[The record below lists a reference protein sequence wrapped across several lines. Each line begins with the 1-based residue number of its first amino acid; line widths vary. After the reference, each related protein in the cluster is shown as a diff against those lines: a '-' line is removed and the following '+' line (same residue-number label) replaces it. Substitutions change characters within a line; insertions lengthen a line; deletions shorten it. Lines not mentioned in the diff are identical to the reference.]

1 MDKKALVNLIDVAA
15 GRKKAD
21 IVLKNGK
28 IVDVYQQKIMDGDV
42 AIVDGKI
49 AGVGEEYDGVKVI
62 DVDGQYITPGLID
75 PHMHV
80 ESSYVTPEE
89 FGRLLTP
96 LGTTTVM
103 ADPHEIVNVKGL
115 PALDYM
121 IEAAKQTALDIQY
134 MMPSCVP
141 ATNMENAGAIVT
153 AKDMEAPLKDG
164 QTAGL
169 AEFMD
174 FPGVIH
180 ADDGV
185 MDKIITAK
193 NLDKRIDGHA
203 PMVSGKSLNAYI
215 AAGIENDHECSTVA
229 ELEERIRLGMY
240 VFLREGSV
248 TQNVRTLLKGVT
260 PENTRRCVLSGDDV
274 QAKTMLEKGHL
285 DHAIRICVEEGIPA
299 LQAIQ
304 MATLNAAEC
313 CELKD
318 RGAIAP
324 GLRADILVV
333 RNLEAFDVTKT
344 YIEGQL
350 VAEDGEYN
358 LPIEKADSSSMEN
371 SVHLKGFS
379 IERLAL
385 PLTSNKA
392 RAIEVMQT
400 EVLTNEAIV
409 DVVRDDAGNFVYQ
422 ADKDVTKIAIV
433 ERHQLTGNVFVG
445 LLKDYGIKQGAIAIS
460 IAHDSHNLV
469 VTGTNDDD
477 MAIAIET
484 LQAQDGGVVLIH
496 DGKVIESMPLKVAGL
511 MSTASGRE
519 VTEQL
524 QKVNKAAYDVLG
536 ISTEVNPIMTLS
548 FMSLSVIPT
557 LKITDLGLVHVN
569 EGVFTSVSVE

>member
-1 MDKKALVNLIDVAA
+1 MNKKALVDLIDVAA

-28 IVDVYQQKIMDGDV
+28 IVDVYQRKIIDGDI
-42 AIVDGKI
+42 AIIDGKI
-49 AGVGEEYDGVKVI
+49 AGVGEEYDGEKVI
-62 DVDGQYITPGLID
+62 DVGGKYITPGLID

-134 MMPSCVP
+134 MLPSCVP
-141 ATNMENAGAIVT
+141 ATNMENAGATIT
-153 AKDMEAPLKDG
+153 AADMENPLRNG

-169 AEFMD
+169 AEMMD

-180 ADDGV
+180 TDDAV
-185 MDKIITAK
+185 IDKIITAK
-193 NLDKRIDGHA
+193 NLGKRIDGHA
-203 PMVSGKSLNAYI
+203 PMVNGKDLNAYI
-215 AAGIENDHECSTVA
+215 AAGIENDHECSTVE

-248 TQNVRTLLKGVT
+248 TQNVRALLKGVT
-260 PENTRRCVLSGDDV
+260 QENTRRCVLSGDDV

-285 DHAIRICVEEGIPA
+285 DHAIRICVEEGMPA
-299 LQAIQ
+299 LQALQ

-324 GLRADILVV
+324 GLRADLLVV
-333 RNLEAFDVTKT
+333 RDLDTFDVTQT

-350 VAEDGEYN
+350 VAENKEYI
-358 LPIEKADSSSMEN
+358 LPIQKADSSKMEN
-371 SVHLKGFS
+371 SVHLKDFS
-379 IERLAL
+379 VERLAL
-385 PLTSNKA
+385 PLTSNQA

-409 DVVRDDAGNFVYQ
+409 DVKRDDKGHFVYQ
-422 ADKDVTKIAIV
+422 ANEDVTKIAIV

-469 VTGTNDDD
+469 VTGTNDED
-477 MAIAIET
+477 MAMAIET
-484 LQAQDGGVVLIH
+484 LQAQDGGVVLVH
-496 DGKVIESMPLKVAGL
+496 NGKVIESMPLEVAGL
-511 MSTASGRE
+511 MSTASGVE

-524 QKVNKAAYDVLG
+524 HKVNEAAYHVLG
-536 ISTEVNPIMTLS
+536 ISEEVNPIMTLS

>member
-1 MDKKALVNLIDVAA
+1 MNKKALVDLIDVAA

-28 IVDVYQQKIMDGDV
+28 IVDVYQRKIIDGDI
-42 AIVDGKI
+42 AIIDGKI
-49 AGVGEEYDGVKVI
+49 AGVGEEYDGEKVI
-62 DVDGQYITPGLID
+62 DVGEKYITPGLID

-134 MMPSCVP
+134 MLPSCVP
-141 ATNMENAGAIVT
+141 ATNMENAGATIT
-153 AKDMEAPLKDG
+153 AADMENPLRNG

-169 AEFMD
+169 AEMMD

-180 ADDGV
+180 TDDAV
-185 MDKIITAK
+185 IDKIITAK
-193 NLDKRIDGHA
+193 NLGKRIDGHA
-203 PMVSGKSLNAYI
+203 PMVNGKDLNAYI
-215 AAGIENDHECSTVA
+215 AAGIENDHECSTVE

-248 TQNVRTLLKGVT
+248 TQNVRALLKGVT
-260 PENTRRCVLSGDDV
+260 QENTRRCVLSGDDV

-285 DHAIRICVEEGIPA
+285 DHAIRICVEEGMPA
-299 LQAIQ
+299 LQALQ

-324 GLRADILVV
+324 GLRADLLVV
-333 RNLEAFDVTKT
+333 RDLDTFDVTQT

-350 VAEDGEYN
+350 VAENKEYI
-358 LPIEKADSSSMEN
+358 LPIQKADSSKMEN
-371 SVHLKGFS
+371 SVHLKDFS
-379 IERLAL
+379 VERLAL
-385 PLTSNKA
+385 PLTSNQA

-409 DVVRDDAGNFVYQ
+409 DVKRDDKGHFVYQ
-422 ADKDVTKIAIV
+422 ANEDVTKIAIV

-469 VTGTNDDD
+469 VTGTNDED
-477 MAIAIET
+477 MAMAIET
-484 LQAQDGGVVLIH
+484 LQAQDGGVVLVH
-496 DGKVIESMPLKVAGL
+496 NGKVIESMPLEVAGL
-511 MSTASGRE
+511 MSTASGVE

-524 QKVNKAAYDVLG
+524 HKVNEAAYHVLG
-536 ISTEVNPIMTLS
+536 ISEEVNPIMTLS

>member
-1 MDKKALVNLIDVAA
+1 MNKKALVDLIDVAA

-28 IVDVYQQKIMDGDV
+28 IVDVYQRKIIDGDI
-42 AIVDGKI
+42 AIIDGKI
-49 AGVGEEYDGVKVI
+49 AGVGEEYDGEKVI
-62 DVDGQYITPGLID
+62 DVGGKYITPGLID

-134 MMPSCVP
+134 MLPSCVP
-141 ATNMENAGAIVT
+141 ATNMENAGATIT
-153 AKDMEAPLKDG
+153 AADMENPLRNG

-169 AEFMD
+169 AEMMD

-180 ADDGV
+180 TDDAV
-185 MDKIITAK
+185 IDKIITAK
-193 NLDKRIDGHA
+193 NLGKRIDGHA
-203 PMVSGKSLNAYI
+203 PMVNGKDLNAYI
-215 AAGIENDHECSTVA
+215 AAGIENDHECSTVE

-248 TQNVRTLLKGVT
+248 TQNVRALLKGVT
-260 PENTRRCVLSGDDV
+260 QENTRRCVLSGDDV

-285 DHAIRICVEEGIPA
+285 DHAIRICVEEGMPA
-299 LQAIQ
+299 LQALQ

-324 GLRADILVV
+324 GLRADLLVV
-333 RNLEAFDVTKT
+333 RDLDTFDVTQT

-350 VAEDGEYN
+350 VAENKEYI
-358 LPIEKADSSSMEN
+358 LPIQKADSSKMEN
-371 SVHLKGFS
+371 SVHLKDFS
-379 IERLAL
+379 VERLAL
-385 PLTSNKA
+385 PLTSNQA

-409 DVVRDDAGNFVYQ
+409 DIKRDDKGHFVYQ
-422 ADKDVTKIAIV
+422 ANEDVTKIAIV

-469 VTGTNDDD
+469 VTGTNDED
-477 MAIAIET
+477 MAMAIET
-484 LQAQDGGVVLIH
+484 LQAQDGGVVLVH
-496 DGKVIESMPLKVAGL
+496 NGKVIESMPLEVAGL
-511 MSTASGRE
+511 MSTASGVE

-524 QKVNKAAYDVLG
+524 HKVNEAAYHVLG
-536 ISTEVNPIMTLS
+536 ISEEVNPIMTLS

>member
-1 MDKKALVNLIDVAA
+1 MNKEKLIHLIDVAA

-28 IVDVYQQKIMDGDV
+28 IVDVYQRKIMDGDV
-42 AIVDGKI
+42 AIVNGVI
-49 AGVGEEYDGVKVI
+49 AGVGEEYEGEEEI
-62 DVDGQYITPGLID
+62 DVAGNYITPGLID

-121 IEAAKQTALDIQY
+121 IEAAKETALDIQY
-134 MMPSCVP
+134 MLPSCVP
-141 ATNMENAGAIVT
+141 ATNMENAGARIT
-153 AKDMEAPLKDG
+153 AADMEAPLKNN

-169 AEFMD
+169 AEMMD

-180 ADDGV
+180 TDDAV
-185 MDKIITAK
+185 IDKLMTAK
-193 NLDKRIDGHA
+193 NLGKRIDGHA
-203 PMVSGKSLNAYI
+203 PMVSGKDLNAYI
-215 AAGIENDHECSTVA
+215 AAGIENDHECSTVE

-248 TQNVRTLLKGVT
+248 TQNIRTLVQGVT
-260 PENTRRCVLSGDDV
+260 VENTRRCVLSGDDV

-318 RGAIAP
+318 RGAVAP
-324 GLRADILVV
+324 GLRADLLVV
-333 RNLEAFDVTKT
+333 SDLDKFDVKQTFIEGRLVAENKT
-344 YIEGQL
+344 YI
-350 VAEDGEYN
+350 
-358 LPIEKADSSSMEN
+358 LPIERADSSEMEN
-371 SVHLKGFS
+371 SVHLKDFS
-379 IERLAL
+379 VEKLAL
-385 PLTSNKA
+385 PLKTNRA

-409 DVVRDDAGNFVYQ
+409 DVKRDEHGHFLYQ
-422 ADKDVTKIAIV
+422 ANEDVTKIAIV

-445 LLKDYGIKQGAIAIS
+445 LLKDYGIKRGAIAIS

-477 MAIAIET
+477 MTLAIHT
-484 LQAQDGGVVLIH
+484 LQAQDGGIVLVHKGEI
-496 DGKVIESMPLKVAGL
+496 IESMPLEVAGL
-511 MSTASGRE
+511 MSRASGEE
-519 VTEQL
+519 VTAQL
-524 QKVNKAAYDVLG
+524 QRVNEAAYHRLG
-536 ISTEVNPIMTLS
+536 ISEEVNPIMTLS
-548 FMSLSVIPT
+548 FMSLSVIPS